1 MSDYISKSALVDA
14 LTEKAKNMAEVAA
27 NSCGQ
32 AIDYYSG
39 MKTGFSSAA
48 IMANSAPTIDAVP
61 REDYEAT
68 IYARE
73 QNAYDRGLLDG
84 RKSAPWNVITKRP
97 MTAEERTE
105 WEEHIGAMLF
115 DEEAFLY
122 GNLPEYDK
130 ECLVCS
136 KWGRIFIDTLQDDE
150 DCCCSWEND
159 GDMESII
166 AWMPLPE
173 PYKAERSE
181 E

>member
-1 MSDYISKSALVDA
+1 MRPIDADA
-14 LTEKAKNMAEVAA
+14 LIPLIQEDKIEEKTLGIMKALGDGLQAETL
-27 NSCGQ
+27 NQTCDRH
-32 AIDYYSG
+32 I
-39 MKTGFSSAA
+39 KIISSL
-48 IMANSAPTIDAVP
+48 PTIDAVP
-61 REDYEAT
+61 REDYEST

-130 ECLVCS
+130 ECLVYS
-136 KWGRIFIDTLQDDE
+136 KWGRIFIDTLQDE
-150 DCCCSWEND
+150 GECGCYWEND

-173 PYKAERSE
+173 PYKAEVSE
-181 E
+181 